1 MEGQPLLI
9 LVKGLGNSVLGIA
22 IVSGTI
28 SEMASGSTFNQSFI
42 ASYMNGVGAMCLNE
56 ILIVRSL
63 EGQYGY
69 IILFYA
75 AISGKCYT
83 K

>member
-1 MEGQPLLI
+1 M
-9 LVKGLGNSVLGIA
+9 LGSA
-22 IVSGTI
+22 IVSGAI
-28 SEMASGSTFNQSFI
+28 SETASGSTFNQS
-42 ASYMNGVGAMCLNE
+42 MCLNE
-56 ILIVRSL
+56 ILIVRSF

-69 IILFYA
+69 IILFNA

>member
-75 AISGKCYT
+75 AISGKCHT

>member
-9 LVKGLGNSVLGIA
+9 LVKGLGNSVLGSA
-22 IVSGTI
+22 IVSGAI
-28 SEMASGSTFNQSFI
+28 SETASGSTCNQSFI

-63 EGQYGY
+63 EGKYGY
-69 IILFYA
+69 IILFSE
-75 AISGKCYT
+75 AIGGKCYT